1 MVQNFAQFLR
11 LFNGASRLYHGMVFF
26 HEVSMLN
33 YSKNSFLFA
42 LLLTCAGGALADDG
56 ATRAA
61 KAGRSLIGQPAPGVS
76 LTTLDGR
83 RIELAKTYGKKP
95 VFLKFW
101 ATWCSPC
108 REQMPGFA
116 RLHQKYG
123 KRIDI
128 IAVNAG
134 FSETESDVRSYVAK
148 HRLAMPVA
156 IDDGSLGRSLNLRVT
171 PQHVLVGLDGRI
183 RHVGHL
189 QNAQLEEALDKA
201 LAEQPAP
208 AIASA
213 LAGAHRAYRIGDRVG
228 PISLTSTDG
237 KPVALGNRGKPQALV
252 FFSPWCESYLRE
264 TRPAISQACR
274 RVREDSGRLARDG
287 RVDWVGI
294 SAPLWATAGEL
305 AEYGKSHAVPM
316 PLALDTSGNVFAAF
330 GIRGIPSVV
339 LLDAGGRVARVIG
352 PADAGLEQALRSLG
366 SGGHRP

>member
-1 MVQNFAQFLR
+1 
-11 LFNGASRLYHGMVFF
+11 
-26 HEVSMLN
+26 MLN
-33 YSKNSFLFA
+33 YSKTFVSLA
-42 LLLTCAGGALADDG
+42 LLLACAGSALADDG

-61 KAGRSLIGQPAPGVS
+61 NAGRTLIGQPAPTVN

-83 RIELAKTYGKKP
+83 RIDLAKLYGKKP

-108 REQMPGFA
+108 REQMPGFVQ
-116 RLHQKYG
+116 LHQKYG
-123 KRIDI
+123 KRIDV

-134 FSETESDVRSYVAK
+134 FSETEAEVRSYVAK

-171 PQHVLVGLDGRI
+171 PQHVLIGLDGRI

-189 QNAQLEEALDKA
+189 QSEQLEQALDQA
-201 LAEQPAP
+201 LAEQAAPASAP
-208 AIASA
+208 AIAGA
-213 LAGAHRAYRIGDRVG
+213 LAGSRNVYRVGDRVG
-228 PISLTSTDG
+228 AISLTTTDG
-237 KPVALGNRGKPQALV
+237 RQLALGAGGKPQALV

-274 RVREDSGRLARDG
+274 RVREDTERLARDG
-287 RVDWVGI
+287 KVDWVGI

-305 AEYGKSHAVPM
+305 AEYGKSHSVPM

-339 LLDAGGRVARVIG
+339 LLDGGGRVARVVG
-352 PADAGLEQALRSLG
+352 PDDPRLEQALRTL
-366 SGGHRP
+366 RN